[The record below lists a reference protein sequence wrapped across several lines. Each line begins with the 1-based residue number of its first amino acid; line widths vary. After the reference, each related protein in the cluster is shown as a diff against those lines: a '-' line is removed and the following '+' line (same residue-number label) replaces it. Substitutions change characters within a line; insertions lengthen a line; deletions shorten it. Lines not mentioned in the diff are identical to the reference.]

1 MRNTPFGKH
10 KTKYLIGFHVYFFM
24 FIILYGCGTEQN
36 KKIDTNQNQIN
47 FVNFEFT
54 HSMRIPNHKVSI
66 RIIKRINETEVIV
79 HSDPMNNDPKWLKTK
94 INKRFKIK
102 ANVYNKLSKNLLI
115 LNKINFVK
123 AACNGKDGTTCSI
136 EIGKLGA
143 SKTYTI
149 WSPDYDTQ
157 NRELVEYLKLCKQII
172 SIGKLDPKDI
182 L

>member
-1 MRNTPFGKH
+1 MRNRNKH
-10 KTKYLIGFHVYFFM
+10 KTKYSNGILIYFLM
-24 FIILYGCGTEQN
+24 HIIIYGCGNDQN
-36 KKIDTNQNQIN
+36 KIKNQNQIN

-94 INKRFKIK
+94 IYKRFKIK
-102 ANVYNKLSKNLLI
+102 PNTYNKLSKNLLI
-115 LNKINFVK
+115 LNNINIDK
-123 AACNGKDGTTCSI
+123 AACDGKDGTTCSI

-143 SKTYTI
+143 SKTYNI
-149 WSPDYDTQ
+149 WSPDHETK

-172 SIGKLDPKDI
+172 IIGRLDPKVI

>member
-1 MRNTPFGKH
+1 M
-10 KTKYLIGFHVYFFM
+10 KYLIGIHVYFLM
-24 FIILYGCGTEQN
+24 FIILYGCGTDQN
-36 KKIDTNQNQIN
+36 KKISTNQNQIN

-54 HSMRIPNHKVSI
+54 HSRRIPNHKVSI

-102 ANVYNKLSKNLLI
+102 TNVYNKLSKNLLI
-115 LNKINFVK
+115 LTKINFDK
-123 AACNGKDGTTCSI
+123 ATCNGKDGTTCSI

-149 WSPDYDTQ
+149 WSPNYDTK

-172 SIGKLDPKDI
+172 IIGKLDPKII